1 MKKYILA
8 VFSLIMIMAYSFNV
22 NANESTE
29 QLLMKTN
36 VKTDVY
42 EEQNENSQIVVV
54 LDKDTPILCTGSI
67 EEKWVFVTYQ
77 EYSGYVLT
85 KNIETY
91 ADESLDKE
99 FVNVHENNKLIFEE
113 IIVAQ
118 KQHNSDLLWGS
129 IIIALLVLIFLIGI
143 FSALKKK

>member
-1 MKKYILA
+1 
-8 VFSLIMIMAYSFNV
+8 MIMAYSFNV

-143 FSALKKK
+143 FSALKKKKK